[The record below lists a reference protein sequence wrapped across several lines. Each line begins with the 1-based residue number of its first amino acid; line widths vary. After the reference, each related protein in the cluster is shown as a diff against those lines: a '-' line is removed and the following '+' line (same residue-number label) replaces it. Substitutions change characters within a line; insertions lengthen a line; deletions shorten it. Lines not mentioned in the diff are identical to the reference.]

1 MRRATTEGSSGC
13 GGEACA
19 SQVGSRSPRKPI
31 RESERRC
38 STAQMS
44 ATRLPASLFDEWGA
58 ANTGHYILAYILAR
72 RAFVPAYTDEVKM
85 DAKTQQAVGLR
96 EVLVL
101 VVLGGAYNYLLLVY
115 GLEY

>member
-1 MRRATTEGSSGC
+1 
-13 GGEACA
+13 
-19 SQVGSRSPRKPI
+19 
-31 RESERRC
+31 
-38 STAQMS
+38 MS

-58 ANTGHYILAYILAR
+58 ANIIYIYNTGHYILAYILAR